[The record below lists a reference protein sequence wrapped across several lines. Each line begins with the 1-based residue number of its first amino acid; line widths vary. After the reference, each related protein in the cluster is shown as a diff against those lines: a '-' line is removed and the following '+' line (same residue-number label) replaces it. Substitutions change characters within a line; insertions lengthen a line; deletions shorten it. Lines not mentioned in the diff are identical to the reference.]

1 MILERG
7 SGYCMGVN
15 ENLVGNQFL
24 NTVRLSRLQ
33 TSDIRQ
39 GATIQGQVSTQQWRG
54 CSAGPLVY
62 FPCRWGPALICRI
75 DASLVSVIPILATV

>member
-39 GATIQGQVSTQQWRG
+39 GA
-54 CSAGPLVY
+54 
-62 FPCRWGPALICRI
+62 
-75 DASLVSVIPILATV
+75 